1 MTCKPTP
8 LALALADGADGG
20 KVTPLTAFKL
30 ARRWWLQGRPLNLS
44 ALAQE
49 LGIGRAT
56 LMRWVGTKELL
67 LGEILWSLYKATF
80 DQARASADSCENL
93 HGVEYLVRIYADI
106 NQALMA
112 AVPLKRFLRDDP
124 RFGLQ
129 VLTSNVSG
137 LQQRLIRTW
146 AALFE
151 EQMAAGHIN
160 PLMEPE
166 DLAYFIV
173 RIGEGALY
181 SDLICGREPALAPA
195 NTAFRLL
202 LSGREQPSQPGVAA
216 ATRLTRGRARLSAA
230 PVNGTS

>member
-1 MTCKPTP
+1 MGAPLSAQASVVSPGTRTGTEAERSCQPTP
-8 LALALADGADGG
+8 LALALAAGSDDR
-20 KVTPLTAFKL
+20 KVSPLTAFKL
-30 ARRWWLQGRPLNLS
+30 ARRWWLQGRRLNLS
-44 ALAQE
+44 ALAEE
-49 LGIGRAT
+49 LDIGRAT

-80 DQARASADSCENL
+80 DQAKARADGCDGL
-93 HGVEYLVRIYADI
+93 QGVEYLARIYADI
-106 NQALMA
+106 NLTLMT
-112 AVPLKRFLRDDP
+112 AVPLRRFLRDDP

-151 EQMAAGHIN
+151 EQIAAGHIA

-166 DLAYFIV
+166 DLAYFII

-181 SDLICGREPALAPA
+181 SDLICGREPALEPA

-202 LSGREQPSQPGVAA
+202 LSGKEQAS
-216 ATRLTRGRARLSAA
+216 RA
-230 PVNGTS
+230 